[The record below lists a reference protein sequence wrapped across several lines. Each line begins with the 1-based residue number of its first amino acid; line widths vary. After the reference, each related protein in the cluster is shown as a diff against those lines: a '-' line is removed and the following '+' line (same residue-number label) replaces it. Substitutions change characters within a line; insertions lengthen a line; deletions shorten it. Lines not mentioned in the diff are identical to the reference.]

1 MRPEEFGPFLAEQR
15 KKRALTQ
22 TELAEKL
29 HISTAAVSKWERGK
43 CLPEVAKLEDIA
55 RVLNVSV
62 LEVMRCEVAREPVS
76 AEEVKETYAQT
87 ANLSQAE
94 HRKKLQGWLAAIGAV
109 VLLLA
114 AVLCSHYFPVWRI
127 AKVWW
132 PSYFTTGEISELV
145 YIGSWEDR
153 ETAEQVLELAELAFS
168 DLETPDGELEEKYG
182 LLKRYAT
189 KSERGAVT
197 EEHSLELWSA
207 HFHSTD
213 GTMWVYYSKEAYDA
227 QGRTLCGSWKIPS
240 LWYLEKNETGQ
251 WEVVAIKEHP

>member
-43 CLPEVAKLEDIA
+43 CLPEVAKLE
-55 RVLNVSV
+55 
-62 LEVMRCEVAREPVS
+62 
-76 AEEVKETYAQT
+76 
-87 ANLSQAE
+87 
-94 HRKKLQGWLAAIGAV
+94 
-109 VLLLA
+109 
-114 AVLCSHYFPVWRI
+114 
-127 AKVWW
+127 
-132 PSYFTTGEISELV
+132 
-145 YIGSWEDR
+145 
-153 ETAEQVLELAELAFS
+153 
-168 DLETPDGELEEKYG
+168 EKYG

-197 EEHSLELWSA
+197 EEHTLELWSA

-227 QGRTLCGSWKIPS
+227 QGQTLCGSWKIPS

-251 WEVVAIKEHP
+251 WKVVAIKEHP